1 MFLPESI
8 AALSALNK
16 SQTKSTL
23 LKIRIQASPDDRF
36 GIIYIGDIYQETV
49 FLQNG
54 AYKIGRT
61 AIFIKNSTK
70 RHHIRNKMTTFA

>member
-1 MFLPESI
+1 M
-8 AALSALNK
+8 
-16 SQTKSTL
+16 
-23 LKIRIQASPDDRF
+23 
-36 GIIYIGDIYQETV
+36 IYIKKPF
-49 FLQNG
+49 FLQNR